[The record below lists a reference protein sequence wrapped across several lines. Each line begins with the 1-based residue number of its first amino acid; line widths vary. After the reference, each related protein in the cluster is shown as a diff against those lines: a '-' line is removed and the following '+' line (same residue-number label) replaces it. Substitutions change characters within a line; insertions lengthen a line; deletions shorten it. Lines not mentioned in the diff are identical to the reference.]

1 MVSSDA
7 QLFVCCAHLDFS
19 HMLSPVKQAG
29 QCLAHDCLAL
39 RAIVGPSCFASPPS
53 GMLEAQTSFS
63 NLTVLCLARIIH
75 KESEL
80 MWPRPWLPRWS
91 LPQKERQRGDVSA
104 MLSRSHSLLVAAL
117 TRFNI
122 EAFCLSLSD
131 RPAVVQLLDHHD
143 YTLLDD

>member
-75 KESEL
+75 KESETHVA
-80 MWPRPWLPRWS
+80 
-91 LPQKERQRGDVSA
+91 QAVVA
-104 MLSRSHSLLVAAL
+104 ALVAAAERKT
-117 TRFNI
+117 TRR
-122 EAFCLSLSD
+122 CLSD
-131 RPAVVQLLDHHD
+131 AVTIAQLVGCSAHSIQ
-143 YTLLDD
+143 Y